1 MKKLDISIMTPDVN
15 IMAMIL
21 IKIQEMIIDCP
32 DSTMEIINYQD
43 ETSEEALNYLI
54 ARSIGDGKH

>member
-1 MKKLDISIMTPDVN
+1 MKKLDISITAPNVN

-32 DSTMEIINYQD
+32 DSSIEVIHYQD